1 MKKLLSLVLL
11 ILVTLIG
18 MNAIMFPAPA
28 ASSQPT
34 RITEYIDATVKSKNW
49 TNRCQFPVYIHQ
61 QGTVTSVLFSSSD
74 GTQLVSEIDTS
85 PGFKVTYFSPISV
98 PGGTGGSYTGV
109 SGVAT
114 RTTFPDGA
122 DLGAPAFMAFNG
134 LQILFPDL
142 PQAGRDFWLGEV
154 AYITPEGIPLVD
166 LLAPISIHGTFSELA
181 DVIAAL
187 CGRLS
192 AP

>member
-1 MKKLLSLVLL
+1 MKRLLLVVLM
-11 ILVTLIG
+11 VTLVG
-18 MNAIMFPAPA
+18 MSAMMFAAPA
-28 ASSQPT
+28 TCSQPT
-34 RITEYIDATVKSKNW
+34 RITDYVDATFVSKSW

-74 GTQLVSEIDTS
+74 GTQVVSEIDTS

-122 DLGAPAFMAFNG
+122 DLGTPAFMAFNG

-154 AYITPEGIPLVD
+154 AFITPEGIPLVD
-166 LLAPISIHGTFSELA
+166 LIAPISSHGNFSEFA
-181 DVIAAL
+181 EAIAAL
-187 CGRLS
+187 CGRLT